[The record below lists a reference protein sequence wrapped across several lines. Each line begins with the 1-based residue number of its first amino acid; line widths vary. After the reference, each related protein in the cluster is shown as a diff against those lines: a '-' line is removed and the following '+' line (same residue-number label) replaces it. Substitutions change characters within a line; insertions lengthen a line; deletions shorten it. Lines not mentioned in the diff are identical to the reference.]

1 MQNEDIEKKN
11 LPEQERDLPEIADA
25 AKKLPS
31 TDEEIQKSKRGFGL
45 GIYGDKK
52 RISLHLLD
60 GFIAILIIC
69 IIAIMI
75 VFSRDGGY
83 EVRFETD
90 IPGMEIETQDVGYGK
105 KVTEPS
111 EPELPGYK
119 FEGWYLENG
128 YRWDFQTDT
137 VGNDIVLHAKFSL
150 DIP

>member
-25 AKKLPS
+25 TKKLPS

-75 VFSRDGGY
+75 FFSRDGGY

-90 IPGMEIETQDVGYGK
+90 IPGMEIEIQDVGYGK
-105 KVTEPS
+105 KVTA
-111 EPELPGYK
+111 
-119 FEGWYLENG
+119 
-128 YRWDFQTDT
+128 DT